1 MRARGQRRQ
10 GRARR
15 RAGLL
20 QVSAP
25 VLARNLSLNE
35 HVLPEQHPL
44 HSHSDAH
51 QCAVAACV
59 AACVVGS
66 GAHHPS
72 MVFLR
77 VQKGADGSFFQLHA
91 CSLTPNGETD
101 NNSLHGSCPTT
112 KGEKWSATKWIHV
125 GPFGGTSEAQRA
137 KWCARSPS

>member
-1 MRARGQRRQ
+1 MSMYSLSNTHCIHILMRISARSLH
-10 GRARR
+10 AWLH
-15 RAGLL
+15 AW
-20 QVSAP
+20 
-25 VLARNLSLNE
+25 LA
-35 HVLPEQHPL
+35 V
-44 HSHSDAH
+44 
-51 QCAVAACV
+51 
-59 AACVVGS
+59 